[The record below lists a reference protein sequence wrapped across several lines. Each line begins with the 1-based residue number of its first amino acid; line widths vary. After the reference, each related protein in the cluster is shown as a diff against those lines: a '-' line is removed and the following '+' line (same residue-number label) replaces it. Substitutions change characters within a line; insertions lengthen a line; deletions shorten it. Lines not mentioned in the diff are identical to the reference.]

1 MTDHV
6 IPEYGWKDS
15 AATCAHAYLLSGIE
29 KALADWQ
36 SSINLTDNT
45 TLRLF
50 DAGCGNGYLAHAM
63 AKKGFKVA
71 GCDFSQEGITRAK
84 SLMPDS
90 RFEVMSVYDNMAE
103 IFGGGE
109 WDIVLSS
116 EVIEHLYDPRK
127 LIRNVLPMLRPGG
140 LFIVTTPYHGYLK
153 NLVMALSGKLDNHF
167 TVLWDGGHIKF
178 WSRQT
183 LTSILR
189 ESGFKIGGFYGV
201 GRFPWIWKSM
211 IMTANKPRI

>member
-15 AATCAHAYLLSGIE
+15 DATCAHAYLLSGIE

-36 SSINLTDNT
+36 SSVN
-45 TLRLF
+45 
-50 DAGCGNGYLAHAM
+50 
-63 AKKGFKVA
+63 
-71 GCDFSQEGITRAK
+71 
-84 SLMPDS
+84 
-90 RFEVMSVYDNMAE
+90 
-103 IFGGGE
+103 
-109 WDIVLSS
+109 
-116 EVIEHLYDPRK
+116 
-127 LIRNVLPMLRPGG
+127 
-140 LFIVTTPYHGYLK
+140 LK